1 MGSHIPVDVASF
13 EAHDDDFDVIVVGCG
28 PTGATLT
35 NRLRGQGY
43 RVAVFDREEEVF
55 PAPRAML
62 IDDESERI
70 FGDLGV
76 LDQMRAADLILFD
89 SHRFVDGRHRML
101 ADLRPLESGLS
112 VGWMFHQPTF
122 ERLLRE
128 QFGLGVG
135 VSTFFGH
142 DVVAVANGTE
152 GAQVYAVD
160 AASGQGRRY
169 RARYVIGC
177 DGGSSVVRR
186 SMGVARTDFGFSQPW
201 VVVDAVVHDQEFF
214 DSLREGSEFLCR
226 PGRAAVFVKGCRRH
240 LRFDFQVDPVE
251 GETDW
256 TEQAREHIA
265 GYLDP
270 ATLTIIRVAPYQWY
284 AGMPRQWRAGRLLLA
299 GDAAHQTPP
308 FAGQGLNMG
317 LRDAMNLA
325 FKLDAVLAGRAPD
338 ALLDTYEQE
347 RWDNCAE
354 VIKGAV
360 RVGRLVT
367 GAGVLARLGRTVVL
381 FALRH
386 SKTLVRARANADLRK
401 EPYRA
406 GLIGGAHRLSG
417 TLMVNPRVTVDGDAT
432 TLDRATGNEFTLLTL
447 RRPRAAA
454 SAEFARRFGGRVVV
468 LGDEVVCAD
477 GELTAWLRHHR
488 VEAVLV
494 RPDRYVFDAGT
505 DPDALAAAL
514 IGAVGAVGAYSTDG
528 DHEAEPSSGAA
539 AGRGFDAV
547 GDDSPSGA
555 ERLRHPRL

>member
-1 MGSHIPVDVASF
+1 MGFDVCVDPASF
-13 EAHDDDFDVIVVGCG
+13 EEHDDHFDVIVVGCG
-28 PTGATLT
+28 PTGATLA
-35 NRLRGQGY
+35 NRLRAQGY
-43 RVAVFDREEEVF
+43 RVAVFDREKEVF
-55 PAPRAML
+55 AAPRAML

-76 LDQMRAADLILFD
+76 LEQMRAADLILFD

-122 ERLLRE
+122 ERLLRA
-128 QFGLGVG
+128 QFDHGVG
-135 VSTFFGH
+135 VSAFFGF
-142 DVVAVANGTE
+142 DVVGVANVAD
-152 GAQVYAVD
+152 GAEVYAVD
-160 AASGQGRRY
+160 AESGQGRRY
-169 RARYVIGC
+169 RADYVVGC

-186 SMGVARTDFGFSQPW
+186 SMGVARTDFGFSQSW

-214 DSLREGSEFLCR
+214 ESLREGSEFMCR
-226 PGRAAVFVKGCRRH
+226 PGRAAVFVKGCHRH
-240 LRFDFQVDPVE
+240 LRFDFQVDPAE

-256 TEQAREHIA
+256 SERAREHIA
-265 GYLDP
+265 GYMDP
-270 ATLTIIRVAPYQWY
+270 AKVRIIRVAPYQWY
-284 AGMPRQWRAGRLLLA
+284 AGMPRRWRSDRLLLA

-354 VIKGAV
+354 VIEGAV

-367 GAGVLARLGRTVVL
+367 GTGVFARVGRAVVL

-401 EPYRA
+401 QPYRA
-406 GLIGGAHRLSG
+406 GLIGGTHALSG
-417 TLMVNPRVTVDGDAT
+417 TLMVNPRVTVNGVAT
-432 TLDRATGNEFTLLTL
+432 VLDRAIGNEFTLLSL
-447 RRPRAAA
+447 HPHAAVN
-454 SAEFARRFGGRVVV
+454 AEFVRRFDGRVMV
-468 LGDEVVCAD
+468 LGDEIACAD
-477 GELTAWLRHHR
+477 GELTEWFRRHR

-494 RPDRYVFDAGT
+494 RPDRYIFDAGN
-505 DPDALAAAL
+505 DPDALATAL
-514 IGAVGAVGAYSTDG
+514 IRAIGAGILETW
-528 DHEAEPSSGAA
+528 
-539 AGRGFDAV
+539 
-547 GDDSPSGA
+547 
-555 ERLRHPRL
+555 